1 MKSEEKIIGGIIR
14 NERIR
19 AGIDQK
25 NLCKGICVP
34 SYLSKIEHGSVRAD
48 NDVIQRLFNKLGLE
62 TLNEEELKC
71 VQGIIKEA
79 YKRLLYGESLDDLK
93 SELAQKADK
102 IRNSI
107 CAPEFYIIE
116 GLAGTNTVEALSNM
130 RDCLTSRQGAYYEF
144 VKMLYNADTSESK
157 LKEAASILGN
167 SQAYCL
173 YANYL
178 FMKSEYLY
186 RHFIKRIPCFQ

>member
-93 SELAQKADK
+93 SELA
-102 IRNSI
+102 
-107 CAPEFYIIE
+107 
-116 GLAGTNTVEALSNM
+116 
-130 RDCLTSRQGAYYEF
+130 
-144 VKMLYNADTSESK
+144 
-157 LKEAASILGN
+157 
-167 SQAYCL
+167 
-173 YANYL
+173 
-178 FMKSEYLY
+178 
-186 RHFIKRIPCFQ
+186 